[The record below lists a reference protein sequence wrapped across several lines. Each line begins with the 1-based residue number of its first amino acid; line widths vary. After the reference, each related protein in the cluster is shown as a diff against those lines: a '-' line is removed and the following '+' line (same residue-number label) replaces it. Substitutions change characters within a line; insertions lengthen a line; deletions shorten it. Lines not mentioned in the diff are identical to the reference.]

1 MNNELLYQTNR
12 SKRLSVILKLIKIT
26 IRLKNLE
33 KSLQYILFSIIRKKN
48 EIYYSQGLISYQH
61 SVIVRN

>member
-33 KSLQYILFSIIRKKN
+33 KSLQYILFSIIRIRN
-48 EIYYSQGLISYQH
+48 EIYYSQGLISYQN

>member
-12 SKRLSVILKLIKIT
+12 SKRLSVILKLIIIT

-33 KSLQYILFSIIRKKN
+33 KSLQYILFSIIRIRN
-48 EIYYSQGLISYQH
+48 EIYYSQGLISYQN